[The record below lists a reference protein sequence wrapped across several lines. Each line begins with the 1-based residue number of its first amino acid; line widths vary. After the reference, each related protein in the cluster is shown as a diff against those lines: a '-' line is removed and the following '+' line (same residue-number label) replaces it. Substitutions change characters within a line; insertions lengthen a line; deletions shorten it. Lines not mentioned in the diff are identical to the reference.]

1 MTRRGDF
8 KQKSFLLFL
17 YATIC
22 VTPDVEIIETEAE
35 GFLCASPAGGGSQD
49 IDPEDVDPGFG
60 S

>member
-22 VTPDVEIIETEAE
+22 VTPDVEIIETELE
-35 GFLCASPAGGGSQD
+35 GQILTGSNGSNAD
-49 IDPEDVDPGFG
+49 NVGSEEPEWDD
-60 S
+60 